1 MKLQET
7 RENVDAEQHEK
18 GKAFAEEMRS
28 LMEEVRA
35 THPFAKMSEKE
46 ILAKLR
52 ETREIVAAER
62 HEKRTN
68 VNTD

>member
-7 RENVDAEQHEK
+7 RENVVAEQHEK

-35 THPFAKMSEKE
+35 THPFAKMSEKRN
-46 ILAKLR
+46 LGKTAR
-52 ETREIVAAER
+52 NTRNR
-62 HEKRTN
+62 GCRTS
-68 VNTD
+68 